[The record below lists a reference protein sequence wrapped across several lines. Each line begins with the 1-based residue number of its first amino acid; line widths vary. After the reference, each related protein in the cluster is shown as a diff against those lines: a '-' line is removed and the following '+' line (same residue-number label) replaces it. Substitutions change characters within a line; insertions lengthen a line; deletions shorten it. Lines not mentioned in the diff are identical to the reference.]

1 MAGGYSVLLDLE
13 ILNGVMSL
21 KFDKYVNTYTVEVDN
36 NVEKLQFNYKV
47 EDEFQVDV
55 INNENINEGLNYV
68 YIIVTNKNEQNTY
81 TLEVYK
87 EVTKKVISTSNLE
100 TKLEVEQQV
109 NKNTPYI
116 IGTICFVVILI
127 FFLIIFHPR
136 KSLKKTIE
144 KKYNKC

>member
-1 MAGGYSVLLDLE
+1 MLLDLE

-47 EDEFQVDV
+47 EDNSQVDV
-55 INNENINEGLNYV
+55 INNENINDGLNYV
-68 YIIVTNKNEQNTY
+68 YIIVTNEQEQNTY

-87 EVTKKVISTSNLE
+87 EITKSVISTSNLE

-116 IGTICFVVILI
+116 IGSICFVIILI

-136 KSLKKTIE
+136 KCFKKTIE
-144 KKYNKC
+144 KK

>member
-1 MAGGYSVLLDLE
+1 MLLDLE

-47 EDEFQVDV
+47 EDNSQVDV
-55 INNENINEGLNYV
+55 INNENINDGLNYV
-68 YIIVTNKNEQNTY
+68 YIIVTNEQEQNTY

-87 EVTKKVISTSNLE
+87 EVTKEVISTSDLE

-116 IGTICFVVILI
+116 IGSICFVIILI

-136 KSLKKTIE
+136 KCFKKTIE
-144 KKYNKC
+144 KK

>member
-21 KFDKYVNTYTVEVDN
+21 NFDKYVNTYTVEVDN
-36 NVEKLQFNYKV
+36 SVEKLQFNYKV

-87 EVTKKVISTSNLE
+87 EVTKNLE
-100 TKLEVEQQV
+100 TKLEVEQQL

-136 KSLKKTIE
+136 KSFKKTIE

>member
-36 NVEKLQFNYKV
+36 SVEKLQFNYKV
-47 EDEFQVDV
+47 ENNSQVDV

-68 YIIVTNKNEQNTY
+68 YIIVTNEQEQNTY

-87 EVTKKVISTSNLE
+87 EVTKKVISTSNFE

-116 IGTICFVVILI
+116 IVAICFVVILI
-127 FFLIIFHPR
+127 IFLIIFHPR
-136 KSLKKTIE
+136 KCFKKTIE
-144 KKYNKC
+144 KK

>member
-1 MAGGYSVLLDLE
+1 MLLDLE

-36 NVEKLQFNYKV
+36 NIEKLQFNYKV
-47 EDEFQVDV
+47 EDNSQVDV
-55 INNENINEGLNYV
+55 INNENINDGLNYV
-68 YIIVTNKNEQNTY
+68 YIIVTNEQEQNTY

-87 EVTKKVISTSNLE
+87 EVTKEVISTSNLE
-100 TKLEVEQQV
+100 TKLEAEQQV

-116 IGTICFVVILI
+116 IGSICFVIILI

-136 KSLKKTIE
+136 KCFKKTIE
-144 KKYNKC
+144 KK

>member
-1 MAGGYSVLLDLE
+1 MLLDLE

-36 NVEKLQFNYKV
+36 NINKLEFNYKV
-47 EDEFQVDV
+47 EDECQVDV

-87 EVTKKVISTSNLE
+87 EVTKEVISTSNLE

-109 NKNTPYI
+109 NKNTPYV
-116 IGTICFVVILI
+116 IGSICFVIIVI

-136 KSLKKTIE
+136 KKLKKTIA
-144 KKYNKC
+144 K

>member
-1 MAGGYSVLLDLE
+1 MLLDLE

-47 EDEFQVDV
+47 EDNSQVDV
-55 INNENINEGLNYV
+55 INNENINDGLNYV
-68 YIIVTNKNEQNTY
+68 YIIVTNEQEQNTY

-87 EVTKKVISTSNLE
+87 EVTKSVISTSNLE
-100 TKLEVEQQV
+100 TKLEVEQHI

-116 IGTICFVVILI
+116 IGSICFVIILI
-127 FFLIIFHPR
+127 FFLIIFHSR
-136 KSLKKTIE
+136 KCFKKTIE
-144 KKYNKC
+144 KK

>member
-1 MAGGYSVLLDLE
+1 MLLDLE

-47 EDEFQVDV
+47 EDNSQVDV
-55 INNENINEGLNYV
+55 INNENINDGLNYV
-68 YIIVTNKNEQNTY
+68 YIIVTNEQEQNTY

-100 TKLEVEQQV
+100 TKLEAEQHI

-116 IGTICFVVILI
+116 IGSICFVIILI

-136 KSLKKTIE
+136 KCFKKTIE
-144 KKYNKC
+144 KK

>member
-36 NVEKLQFNYKV
+36 SVEKLQFNYKV

-87 EVTKKVISTSNLE
+87 EVTKDVISTSNLE

-116 IGTICFVVILI
+116 IGTICIVIILI

-136 KSLKKTIE
+136 KCFKKTIE
-144 KKYNKC
+144 KK

>member
-36 NVEKLQFNYKV
+36 SVEKLQFNYKV

-87 EVTKKVISTSNLE
+87 
-100 TKLEVEQQV
+100 
-109 NKNTPYI
+109 
-116 IGTICFVVILI
+116 
-127 FFLIIFHPR
+127 
-136 KSLKKTIE
+136 
-144 KKYNKC
+144 

>member
-36 NVEKLQFNYKV
+36 SVEKLQFNYKV
-47 EDEFQVDV
+47 EDEYQVDV

-87 EVTKKVISTSNLE
+87 EVTKDVISTSNFE

-136 KSLKKTIE
+136 KRFKKTIR
-144 KKYNKC
+144 KK

>member
-1 MAGGYSVLLDLE
+1 MLLDLE

-36 NVEKLQFNYKV
+36 NVEKLEFNYKV
-47 EDEFQVDV
+47 EDNSQVDV
-55 INNENINEGLNYV
+55 INNENINDGLNYV

-87 EVTKKVISTSNLE
+87 EVTKDVISTSNLE

-116 IGTICFVVILI
+116 IGSICFVVILI
-127 FFLIIFHPR
+127 IFLIIFHPR
-136 KSLKKTIE
+136 KCFKKTIE
-144 KKYNKC
+144 NK

>member
-1 MAGGYSVLLDLE
+1 MLLDLE

-47 EDEFQVDV
+47 EDNSQVDV
-55 INNENINEGLNYV
+55 INNENINDGLNYV
-68 YIIVTNKNEQNTY
+68 YIIVTNEQEQNTY

-87 EVTKKVISTSNLE
+87 EVTKSVISTSDLE
-100 TKLEVEQQV
+100 TKLEAEQHI

-116 IGTICFVVILI
+116 IGSICFVIILI
-127 FFLIIFHPR
+127 FFLIIFHP
-136 KSLKKTIE
+136 KKKFKKTIV
-144 KKYNKC
+144 K

>member
-36 NVEKLQFNYKV
+36 SVEKLQFNYKV
-47 EDEFQVDV
+47 EDECQVDV
-55 INNENINEGLNYV
+55 INNENINDGLNYV
-68 YIIVTNKNEQNTY
+68 YIIVTNEQEQNTY

-87 EVTKKVISTSNLE
+87 EVTKDVISTSNFE
-100 TKLEVEQQV
+100 TKLEVEQHI

-116 IGTICFVVILI
+116 IGTICFVIILI
-127 FFLIIFHPR
+127 IFLIIFHPR
-136 KSLKKTIE
+136 KCFKKTIE
-144 KKYNKC
+144 KK

>member
-36 NVEKLQFNYKV
+36 SVEKLQFNYKV

-87 EVTKKVISTSNLE
+87 EVTKKVISYLE
-100 TKLEVEQQV
+100 FR
-109 NKNTPYI
+109 N
-116 IGTICFVVILI
+116 
-127 FFLIIFHPR
+127 
-136 KSLKKTIE
+136 
-144 KKYNKC
+144 

>member
-1 MAGGYSVLLDLE
+1 MLLDLE

-47 EDEFQVDV
+47 EDNSQVDV
-55 INNENINEGLNYV
+55 INNENINDGLNYV
-68 YIIVTNKNEQNTY
+68 YIIVTNEQEQNTY

-87 EVTKKVISTSNLE
+87 EVTKSVISTSDLE
-100 TKLEVEQQV
+100 TKLEAEQQV

-116 IGTICFVVILI
+116 IGSICFVIILI

-136 KSLKKTIE
+136 KCFKKN
-144 KKYNKC
+144 Y

>member
-1 MAGGYSVLLDLE
+1 MLLDLE

-47 EDEFQVDV
+47 EDNSQVDV
-55 INNENINEGLNYV
+55 INNENINDGLNYV
-68 YIIVTNKNEQNTY
+68 YIIVTNEQEQNTY

-87 EVTKKVISTSNLE
+87 EVTKSVISTSNLE

-116 IGTICFVVILI
+116 IGSICFVVIVI

-136 KSLKKTIE
+136 KCFKKTIE
-144 KKYNKC
+144 NK

>member
-36 NVEKLQFNYKV
+36 SVEKLQFNYNV

-109 NKNTPYI
+109 NKNTPHI

-136 KSLKKTIE
+136 KCFKKN
-144 KKYNKC
+144 Y

>member
-1 MAGGYSVLLDLE
+1 MLLDLE

-36 NVEKLQFNYKV
+36 NINKLQFNYKV
-47 EDEFQVDV
+47 EDECQVDV

-87 EVTKKVISTSNLE
+87 EVTKEVISTSNLE
-100 TKLEVEQQV
+100 TKLEVEQQI
-109 NKNTPYI
+109 NKNTPYV
-116 IGTICFVVILI
+116 IGSICFVIIVI

-136 KSLKKTIE
+136 KKFKKTIA
-144 KKYNKC
+144 K

>member
-1 MAGGYSVLLDLE
+1 MLLDLE

-47 EDEFQVDV
+47 EDNSQVDV
-55 INNENINEGLNYV
+55 INNENINDGLNYV
-68 YIIVTNKNEQNTY
+68 YIIVTNEQEQNTY

-87 EVTKKVISTSNLE
+87 EVTKEVISTSNFE

-116 IGTICFVVILI
+116 IGTICFVVILFI
-127 FFLIIFHPR
+127 FLIIFHPR
-136 KSLKKTIE
+136 KCFKKTIE
-144 KKYNKC
+144 KK

>member
-36 NVEKLQFNYKV
+36 NVEKLQINYKV

-87 EVTKKVISTSNLE
+87 EATKKVISTSNLE

-116 IGTICFVVILI
+116 IGTICFAVILI
-127 FFLIIFHPR
+127 IFLIIFHPR
-136 KSLKKTIE
+136 KCFKKTIE
-144 KKYNKC
+144 KK

>member
-21 KFDKYVNTYTVEVDN
+21 NFDKYVNTYTVEVDN
-36 NVEKLQFNYKV
+36 SVEKLQFNYKV

-87 EVTKKVISTSNLE
+87 EVTKNVISTS
-100 TKLEVEQQV
+100 K
-109 NKNTPYI
+109 
-116 IGTICFVVILI
+116 
-127 FFLIIFHPR
+127 
-136 KSLKKTIE
+136 
-144 KKYNKC
+144 